1 MTVTYIRHSGFLV
14 ELARVCLLFD
24 YWQGELPAI
33 PAGKKLIVLAS
44 HRHRDHFTPEVFSLA
59 DGSRDVTFVLSS
71 DIRAG
76 RGRADV
82 IHVPPHTRIQV
93 GQTGIETLR
102 STDEGVAFIV
112 RAEGRTI
119 YHAGDLN
126 LWSWPGE
133 DEEENARMETRYLR
147 ELDRIAGMRFDA
159 AFVVLDP
166 RQEEDFDR
174 GMASFLTRCCADH
187 VFPMHMWQKPAVIAA
202 FRRKH
207 PELSSALED
216 VEAPGQTFFLTD

>member
-1 MTVTYIRHSGFLV
+1 MTVTYIGHSGFFV
-14 ELARVCLLFD
+14 ELAHVCLLFD
-24 YWQGELPAI
+24 YWKGGLP
-33 PAGKKLIVLAS
+33 PVPEGKKLIVLAS
-44 HRHRDHFTPEVFSLA
+44 HRHRDHFTPDIFSLA
-59 DGSRDVTFVLSS
+59 DGRRDVTFVLSS

-76 RGRADV
+76 RGRADAV
-82 IHVPPHTRIQV
+82 HVRPHARIQV
-93 GQTGIETLR
+93 GETGIETLE

-133 DEEENARMETRYLR
+133 DEAENARMETRYLR
-147 ELDRIAGMRFDA
+147 ELNRIAAMRFDA

-174 GMASFLTRCCADH
+174 GMAAFLTRCRADH
-187 VFPMHMWQKPAVIAA
+187 VFPMHMWDDPAVIAA
-202 FRRKH
+202 FCRRH
-207 PELSSALED
+207 PELSSALEE
-216 VEAPGQTFFLTD
+216 VEAPGQTFLLTD